1 MDNEIMLEYRKK
13 VAIFVLAIV
22 CVSASAAGIVLPGM
36 KLLGLYPAVSWGVCG
51 IFMAVILL
59 EVILGI
65 YLIRL
70 SMRQEILS
78 DRL

>member
-36 KLLGLYPAVSWGVCG
+36 KLLGLYPAVSW
-51 IFMAVILL
+51 
-59 EVILGI
+59 
-65 YLIRL
+65 
-70 SMRQEILS
+70 
-78 DRL
+78 